1 MSQGMSDIAARLS
14 RRRML
19 SAIGCGALTMGLVAA
34 SMSSP
39 VLAADFYQ
47 GKTLTL
53 IVGYAPGGGVDTTA
67 RVVARHL
74 ARFIPGQPN
83 VLVQNME
90 GAAGIVAA
98 NYLDRRVAADG
109 LTLGI
114 PGRSWFME
122 GILKNPG
129 IMLDPTKFTYIGSP
143 GAVTSSVYVRSSTG
157 ITTFDEL
164 KSSRRTLIFGALG
177 STTPTA
183 MVPSMLAAN
192 GAPIKVILGYVSTAR
207 ILLAL
212 EQSEVD
218 GFYTVDDSFGRRQD
232 LLDNKIVV
240 PILQSTL
247 RRPGLPVVR
256 DVLPPGDGPLLT
268 LVMSVDN
275 IGLAL
280 VGPAGLPPDRVDVLR
295 KAFLAMAADKEY
307 QTDAVKADQPVGAPI
322 GGTQLAA
329 MIDDLASAGTAD
341 SIAAYKRLRTAR

>member
-1 MSQGMSDIAARLS
+1 MAPGKKIMEAGLS
-14 RRRML
+14 RRRLL
-19 SAIGCGALTMGLVAA
+19 SLACGALSASFAAA
-34 SMSSP
+34 SP
-39 VLAADFYQ
+39 PQVLAADFYH

-74 ARFIPGQPN
+74 ARFVPGQPN
-83 VLVQNME
+83 VVVQNME

-109 LTLGI
+109 LTVGV

-122 GILKNPG
+122 GILKSPG
-129 IMLDPTKFTYIGSP
+129 ITFDPTKFTYIGSP
-143 GAVTSSVYVRSSTG
+143 GAVSSSVYIRSSIG
-157 ITTFDEL
+157 ITTFNEL
-164 KSSRRTLIFGALG
+164 KSSPRTLVFGALG
-177 STTPTA
+177 SATPTA

-192 GAPIKVILGYVSTAR
+192 GAPIKVILGYVSTSR

-212 EQSEVD
+212 EQGEVD

-232 LLDNKIVV
+232 LIDNKVV
-240 PILQSTL
+240 IPILQSTP
-247 RRPGLPVVR
+247 RRAGLPVVR

-268 LVMSVDN
+268 LVMSVDSF
-275 IGLAL
+275 GLAL
-280 VGPAGLPPDRVDVLR
+280 VGPPGMPPERVDVLR
-295 KAFLAMAADKEY
+295 KAFLAMAADKDY
-307 QTDAVKADQPVGAPI
+307 QVDAVKADQPVGAAI

-341 SIAAYKRLRTAR
+341 SIAAYKRLRAAK

>member
-1 MSQGMSDIAARLS
+1 MEARLA
-14 RRRML
+14 RRSLL
-19 SAIGCGALTMGLVAA
+19 SFVGSALLCAAGVASA
-34 SMSSP
+34 D
-39 VLAADFYQ
+39 AADFYQ

-74 ARFIPGQPN
+74 VRFIPGQPG
-83 VLVQNME
+83 VVIQNME
-90 GAAGIVAA
+90 GAAGVVAA

-109 LTLGI
+109 LTVGM

-122 GILKNPG
+122 ALLKNPG
-129 IMLDPTKFTYIGSP
+129 ITFDPRRFTYIGSP
-143 GAVTSSVYVRSSTG
+143 GAVSSSVYVRTSTG
-157 ITTFDEL
+157 IASFDQL
-164 KSSRRTLIFGALG
+164 KSSKRTLIFGALG

-183 MVPSMLAAN
+183 MVPMMLAAN
-192 GAPIKVILGYVSTAR
+192 GAPIKVVLGYVSTAR

-212 EQSEVD
+212 EQGEVD

-232 LLDNKIVV
+232 LIDSKVV
-240 PILQSTL
+240 APILQSTA
-247 RRPGLPVVR
+247 RRAGLPLVS

-280 VGPAGLPPDRVDVLR
+280 IGPAGMPAERTEILR

-307 QTDAVKADQPVGAPI
+307 EADAVKADQPVGAPI
-322 GGTQLAA
+322 GGAQLAA
-329 MIDDLASAGTAD
+329 MIDDLASAGTSD
-341 SIAAYKRLRTAR
+341 SIDAYKRLRAAK

>member
-1 MSQGMSDIAARLS
+1 MSIIATGLS
-14 RRRML
+14 RRRLL
-19 SAIGCGALTMGLVAA
+19 SAVGRVALSAGLA
-34 SMSSP
+34 SASISHA
-39 VLAADFYQ
+39 LAAEFYQ

-83 VLVQNME
+83 VVVQNME
-90 GAAGIVAA
+90 GAAGVVAA

-109 LTLGI
+109 LTLGV

-129 IMLDPTKFTYIGSP
+129 ILFDPTRFTYIGSP
-143 GAVTSSVYVRSSTG
+143 GAVTSSVYIRASTG

-164 KSSRRTLIFGALG
+164 KSSRRILIFGALG

-192 GAPIKVILGYVSTAR
+192 GAPIKVILGYVSTSR

-212 EQSEVD
+212 EQGEVD

-232 LLDNKIVV
+232 LIDNKVVV
-240 PILQSTL
+240 PILQSTP
-247 RRPGLPVVR
+247 RRAGLPIVR

-280 VGPAGLPPDRVDVLR
+280 VGPAGMAPDRVDILR

-307 QTDAVKADQPVGAPI
+307 QADAVKADQPVGAAI

-341 SIAAYKRLRTAR
+341 SIAAYKRLRAAK